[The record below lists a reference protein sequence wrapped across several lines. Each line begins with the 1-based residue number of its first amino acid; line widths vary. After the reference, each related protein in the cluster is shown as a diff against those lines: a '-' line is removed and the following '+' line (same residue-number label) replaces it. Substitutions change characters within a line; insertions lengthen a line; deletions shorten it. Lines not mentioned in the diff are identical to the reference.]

1 MNYSVEIFRKLL
13 RVLFEPK
20 LNTSSYFF
28 FQTLNYKFL
37 KQRAL
42 PCMVLK
48 CVLSK
53 TSKTELQSSKYF
65 IELTYKHPIKHVRNM
80 NINGSLKYAQVI

>member
-1 MNYSVEIFRKLL
+1 MNYSVEIFRILL

-20 LNTSSYFF
+20 LNSYFF

-65 IELTYKHPIKHVRNM
+65 IELTYKHPIKLVKNM

>member
-28 FQTLNYKFL
+28 FSNL
-37 KQRAL
+37 
-42 PCMVLK
+42 
-48 CVLSK
+48 
-53 TSKTELQSSKYF
+53 ELQIFKTTRF
-65 IELTYKHPIKHVRNM
+65 AMH
-80 NINGSLKYAQVI
+80 GS

>member
-20 LNTSSYFF
+20 LNSYFF

-37 KQRAL
+37 KQRAM

-65 IELTYKHPIKHVRNM
+65 IELTYKHPIKLVKNM